1 MSHHDFKLLLH
12 HISQNI
18 SHQNVKLMRF
28 LCSDLIPQG
37 RDLSQPSDFIQYL
50 EDHGYID
57 IDDMSFLAEVLYRVH
72 RNDLLKKLPG
82 VKNRHDYEKNFMHCG
97 ERLNFSPYRLACFKV
112 ATQLTSSELASLR
125 NYCKNEMSVYNFE
138 RSIDPVTF
146 ITSLQEEDLLSD
158 DDLEF
163 FHQALGILTNKNHQ
177 RVIDGLRGS
186 SNIRSSPVGDFQ
198 HLTISQASTS
208 NQNYVNGYRFVD
220 TVQPTHDVEA
230 SEESCR
236 FSVPVTEAG
245 CLQESSSSYS
255 QEQTAVSEA
264 TTVPIQSTS
273 PSPYIQAVSSDES
286 FIVRNINPNTL
297 GSQTFEDLVDSDSY
311 TIEKYGYCVIINN
324 EKFVDSNS
332 KEEAA
337 RSFKNESSRV
347 LPNVGLQNR
356 EGSNKDVE
364 AISTFFNGLGFKVRV
379 HENLDIKE
387 MISVLEEYSEFDHSD
402 NDCFVCFIMTHG
414 LEGCV
419 YGVDGNSIG
428 IPNIS
433 KLFKPDKCPSLL
445 NKPKIFFFQ
454 ACQGE
459 SVMEG
464 SCKTT
469 LKGTDI
475 EHDSPSFHNIIDV
488 PLEADFLIAHSTMPG
503 YLAYRSKSEGSW
515 FISTLVECL
524 QKYHKV
530 EDLLSILIKV
540 NNEMSRRPLKQMP
553 MPVATLRKKIF
564 LTGKYNDSEKVLER
578 EVSADD

>member
-1 MSHHDFKLLLH
+1 MSHHEFKLLLH
-12 HISQNI
+12 NISQNI
-18 SHQNVKLMRF
+18 TRENVKLMRF

-50 EDHGYID
+50 EDHGLINMV
-57 IDDMSFLAEVLYRVH
+57 DMSFLAEVLYRVH

-82 VKNRHDYEKNFMHCG
+82 VKNRHDYERNFMHCG
-97 ERLNFSPYRLACFKV
+97 EKLNFSPYRLACFKI
-112 ATQLTSSELASLR
+112 AYELTASELRSLR
-125 NYCKNEMSVYNFE
+125 NYCKNEMSVYNYE
-138 RSIDPVTF
+138 RSTDPVTF
-146 ITSLQEEDLLSD
+146 LSSLQEEDLLSD

-163 FHQALGILTNKNHQ
+163 FHQALGVLTNKNHQ
-177 RVIDGLRGS
+177 EVIDDLRS
-186 SNIRSSPVGDFQ
+186 CNNVRQHQTPVGDFQ
-198 HLTISQASTS
+198 HLTISQASS
-208 NQNYVNGYRFVD
+208 SSQNYVNGYRIVQSTQDVD
-220 TVQPTHDVEA
+220 NNEDNF
-230 SEESCR
+230 R
-236 FSVPVTEAG
+236 LSVPVTEAG
-245 CLQESSSSYS
+245 CLQESNSSYS
-255 QEQTAVSEA
+255 EEQPATYEA
-264 TTVPIQSTS
+264 STVPIQTTS
-273 PSPYIQAVSSDES
+273 SSSPYIKTVSSDET
-286 FIVRNINPNTL
+286 FIVKNINPSTL
-297 GSQTFEDLVDSDSY
+297 GSQTFVDIVDSDSY
-311 TIEKYGYCVIINN
+311 VLEKYGYCVIINN
-324 EKFVDSNS
+324 EKFVDSSSQEEATKLNS
-332 KEEAA
+332 KREN
-337 RSFKNESSRV
+337 SHI
-347 LPNVGLQNR
+347 LPSVGLQNR

-475 EHDSPSFHNIIDV
+475 EHDSPHQILDV

-515 FISTLVECL
+515 FISTLIECL
-524 QKYHKV
+524 QKYHKD

-564 LTGKYNDSEKVLER
+564 LTEKYNDSEE
-578 EVSADD
+578 